1 MSEAHLDKLRRMA
14 EAGRAWAHGALG
26 PDGVLFYVSAS
37 GFTDGF
43 KARAEDDGHRVVCW
57 SLDDLYTD

>member
-1 MSEAHLDKLRRMA
+1 MA